1 MKKKNEKFVECWER
15 ILSQKRW
22 FLCVLI
28 IFICLLLMCFIAVK
42 TKKPSDEVSDVNL
55 AEENYTEPEEHED
68 NLDNSDIGD
77 INEWYDDYET
87 VYYDDKK
94 IMRYDEKYM
103 GVCTNN
109 YQIAQFFWFGLEKY
123 TEVPEDFDPRSC
135 TLQNRTENL
144 YRLKIYSDDLGE
156 YYYSYFEIEQ
166 NKKDNN
172 IYYAKITNSIGSD
185 AKYYA
190 ISLDEDGF
198 VKIDPESFELVE
210 ANELTKD
217 SYRHYLTNVKEV
229 NFEDIENNVFSFSK
243 EENPLVN
250 NRTYAEYVLNS
261 SGNADGNS
269 SELYLEGDSDPAD
282 VDKMMEFLGLEE

>member
-1 MKKKNEKFVECWER
+1 MKKRNEKFVECWER

-243 EENPLVN
+243 EENPLIN

>member
-229 NFEDIENNVFSFSK
+229 NFEDIENNVFSFSR
-243 EENPLVN
+243 EENPLIN

-261 SGNADGNS
+261 SGNVDGNS

>member
-243 EENPLVN
+243 EENPLIN

>member
-229 NFEDIENNVFSFSK
+229 NFEDIENNVFSFSR
-243 EENPLVN
+243 EENPLIN